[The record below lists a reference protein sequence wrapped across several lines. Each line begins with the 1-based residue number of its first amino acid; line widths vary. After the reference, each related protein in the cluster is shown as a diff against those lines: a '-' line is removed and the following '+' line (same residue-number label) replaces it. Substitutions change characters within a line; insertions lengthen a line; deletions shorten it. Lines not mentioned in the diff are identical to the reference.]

1 MQLSKEMSFL
11 TSFSTIS
18 FAPFII
24 QLNNTATVLCSN
36 KASLYN
42 YICTEVF
49 VFSQKQKEGKKIMS
63 IQTTEH
69 TIGLPVF

>member
-18 FAPFII
+18 FASFII
-24 QLNNTATVLCSN
+24 QLNNTATVLCTN

-42 YICTEVF
+42 YI
-49 VFSQKQKEGKKIMS
+49 
-63 IQTTEH
+63 
-69 TIGLPVF
+69 